1 MKRIFLA
8 VTYLLINSTIC
19 NSQSTLL
26 MLNGNEYQIKSYEV
40 KGEYITFKKADEESN
55 NTGKYNLDRVY
66 SVTDSAKNVRIFYYP
81 DTTDD
86 YELNIGDMRTFI
98 DGEQYAMKHYKK
110 PMNAIAPA
118 VVGLTA
124 AGFIGVY
131 ALVVPFGYVGLV
143 SAFSTKVPLG
153 LDDEPYN
160 INDPM
165 FKEGYQY
172 KARKKKINDG
182 FIFGGLGVVVGLTV
196 FFVFVN

>member
-1 MKRIFLA
+1 MKKIFLA
-8 VTYLLINSTIC
+8 IIFPLITSIFC
-19 NSQSTLL
+19 FAQSTLL
-26 MLNGNEYQIKSYEV
+26 MLNGNEYKIKSYEV
-40 KGEYITFKKADEESN
+40 KGEYLIFKKADEKSN
-55 NTGKYNLDRVY
+55 TTGKYNLDRVY
-66 SVTDSAKNVRIFYYP
+66 SVTDSTKNVRIFYYP

-131 ALVVPFGYVGLV
+131 ALVVPFGYVGLA
-143 SAFSTKVPLG
+143 SAFSAKVPLG
-153 LDDEPYN
+153 LDDEPSN

-172 KARKKKINDG
+172 KARKKKAKDG
-182 FIFGGLGVVVGLTV
+182 FIFGGLGVVVGLSLFLV
-196 FFVFVN
+196 FAN

>member
-1 MKRIFLA
+1 
-8 VTYLLINSTIC
+8 
-19 NSQSTLL
+19 

-118 VVGLTA
+118 VVGLTT

-131 ALVVPFGYVGLV
+131 ALVVPFGYVGLA
-143 SAFSTKVPLG
+143 SAFSAKVPLG
-153 LDDEPYN
+153 LDDEPAN

-172 KARKKKINDG
+172 KARKKKAKDG

>member
-1 MKRIFLA
+1 
-8 VTYLLINSTIC
+8 
-19 NSQSTLL
+19 